1 MKEVILLKLGEI
13 ALKGLNRRNFEDAMM
28 KTIRRRLQSA
38 GEFTVFSLQS
48 TIYVLPGDKHADMDL
63 AEERCAKIFG
73 AVGYTRAGRTEKELQ
88 KICELAGE
96 YLCEELENVRTFKVE
111 CMRSDK
117 KFPYRS
123 PEIAAEV
130 GHYLL
135 ERYPHLSVNVH
146 EPDLTVWVEVR
157 EAEAYVHADTKPGA
171 GGIPVGTGGK
181 AAVLISGGLDSPVAA
196 WQMAKRGVELTAIH
210 FASPPYTSELAHE
223 KVVRL
228 LKKVSEY
235 AGRVKMITVNF
246 TKLQEAI
253 RDHCQEDLGTVIL
266 RRFMLKAA
274 ERIARDEGCAAL
286 ITGESLGQ
294 VASQTIQAIACTDAA
309 VSMPIFR
316 PLIGMD
322 KAEIVK
328 LAYKIDTYDISI
340 EPYEDCCTI
349 FTPKHPRTR
358 PILHFVEQ
366 AEQAIDGEALLGEA
380 LTQTETRY
388 ITPYR
393 ISEHEESLSER

>member
-13 ALKGLNRRNFEDAMM
+13 ALKGLNRRSFEDAML
-28 KTIRRRLQSA
+28 KNIRRRLQDA
-38 GEFTVFSLQS
+38 GEFTVNSLQS
-48 TIYVLPGDKHADMDL
+48 TIYVLPGNKEADMDL

-73 AVGYTRAGRTEKELQ
+73 AVGYTRAGRTEKDLQ

-96 YLCEELENVRTFKVE
+96 YLSEELEAAATFKVE
-111 CMRSDK
+111 CKRSDK
-117 KFPYRS
+117 KFPYKS
-123 PEIAAEV
+123 PEISAEV

-135 ERYPHLSVNVH
+135 EKYPHLSVNVH
-146 EPDLTVWVEVR
+146 EPDLTVRVEVR
-157 EAEAYVHADTKPGA
+157 EAEAYVHADTKSGA

-210 FASPPYTSELAHE
+210 FASPPYTSEQAHE
-223 KVVRL
+223 KVMRL
-228 LKKVSEY
+228 LQKVSEY
-235 AGRVKMITVNF
+235 AGRIKMITVNF

-309 VSMPIFR
+309 VDLPVFR

-322 KAEIVK
+322 KSEIVK
-328 LAYKIDTYDISI
+328 IAYKIDTYDISI

-358 PILHFVEQ
+358 PILHFVEE
-366 AEQAIDGEALLGEA
+366 AEKAIDGEALLQEA
-380 LTQTETRY
+380 LEQVETRQ
-388 ITPYR
+388 IAPYR
-393 ISEHEESLSER
+393 ALESGE

>member
-13 ALKGLNRRNFEDAMM
+13 ALKGLNRRSFEDAML
-28 KTIRRRLQSA
+28 KNIRRRLQDA
-38 GEFTVFSLQS
+38 GEFTVNSLQS
-48 TIYVLPGDKHADMDL
+48 TIYVLPGNKEADMDL

-73 AVGYTRAGRTEKELQ
+73 AVGYTRAGRTEKDLQ

-96 YLCEELENVRTFKVE
+96 YLAEELETAATFKVE
-111 CMRSDK
+111 CKRSDK
-117 KFPYRS
+117 KFPYKS
-123 PEIAAEV
+123 PEISAEV
-130 GHYLL
+130 GRYLL
-135 ERYPHLSVNVH
+135 EKYPHLSVNVH
-146 EPDLTVWVEVR
+146 EPDLTVRVEVR

-210 FASPPYTSELAHE
+210 FASPPYTSEQAHE
-223 KVVRL
+223 KVMRL
-228 LKKVSEY
+228 LQKVSEY
-235 AGRVKMITVNF
+235 AGRIKMITVNF

-309 VSMPIFR
+309 VSLPVFR

-322 KAEIVK
+322 KSEIVK
-328 LAYKIDTYDISI
+328 IAYKIDTYDTSI

-358 PILHFVEQ
+358 PILHFVEE
-366 AEQAIDGEALLGEA
+366 AEKAIDGEALLQEA
-380 LTQTETRY
+380 LEQVETRQ
-388 ITPYR
+388 IAPYR
-393 ISEHEESLSER
+393 ALESGE

>member
-13 ALKGLNRRNFEDAMM
+13 ALKGLNRRTFEDVMI
-28 KTIRRRLQSA
+28 KNIRRRLQSA
-38 GEFTVFSLQS
+38 GEFTVNSMQS
-48 TIYVLPGDKHADMDL
+48 TVYVLPKSSDADMDK
-63 AEERCAKIFG
+63 AEDVCSKIFG
-73 AVGYTRAGRTEKELQ
+73 AVGYARAGRCEKDLQ
-88 KICELAGE
+88 KICECAAD
-96 YLCEELENVRTFKVE
+96 YLEDELESAATFKVE
-111 CMRSDK
+111 CKRSDK
-117 KFPYRS
+117 KFPYKS
-123 PEIAAEV
+123 PEVCAEV

-135 ERYPHLSVNVH
+135 EKFPHLQVDVH
-146 EPDLTVWVEVR
+146 RPEVTVWVEVR
-157 EAEAYVHADTKPGA
+157 EAEAYIHGDTKPGA

-181 AAVLISGGLDSPVAA
+181 AAILISGGLDSPVAA

-228 LKKVSEY
+228 LRKVSEY
-235 AGRVKMITVNF
+235 AGRIKMITVNF
-246 TKLQEAI
+246 TDLQVAI

-294 VASQTIQAIACTDAA
+294 VASQTMQAIACTDAA
-309 VSMPIFR
+309 VTMPVFR

-322 KAEIVK
+322 KSEIVK
-328 LAYKIDTYDISI
+328 IAYRIDTYDISI

-349 FTPKHPRTR
+349 FTPKHPRTK
-358 PILHFVEQ
+358 PILHFVEE
-366 AEQAIDGEALLGEA
+366 AEKAIDGEAFLQEA
-380 LTQTETRY
+380 LAQVETQH
-388 ITPYR
+388 I
-393 ISEHEESLSER
+393 